1 VWTHPYSVCWAKG
14 AGNAKS
20 WGLSISQ
27 VDREQLAFGPATPSG
42 ASQYYINPV
51 GEFELHDTMIG
62 ADLINGEKAFNPYYY
77 QQLS

>member
-1 VWTHPYSVCWAKG
+1 MCWAKG
-14 AGNAKS
+14 GGNAKS

-51 GEFELHDTMIG
+51 GKQRTCILRVWV
-62 ADLINGEKAFNPYYY
+62 
-77 QQLS
+77 S